1 MGSIRGWRSTL
12 AVLDAIDTYGLTPAD
27 AVAAFAKIRNE
38 NEKAQAPKQQRASK
52 VERAAEAFAKGI
64 CKRFK
69 GSPEEIVDAF
79 LEIVG
84 KAEFKIEAVDVI
96 SAYQK
101 NFGQTS
107 LGYIKTSN
115 RKGNQAAQDALAK
128 RRMQGTSTK

>member
-1 MGSIRGWRSTL
+1 M
-12 AVLDAIDTYGLTPAD
+12 TPAD